1 MPNLFIIY
9 HIFHISNLLNL
20 IQFKK
25 CTDWASVAFH
35 WLLRYW
41 ETKKNE
47 TWSLGQMLLSALFTM
62 WLTDT
67 LAMKWQG
74 LCPLPWRWVGFCDC
88 STQQSM
94 KEAMIRIPWG
104 WVTWRIL
111 TLSIGTLLI
120 LEASHH
126 AVRKPKLA
134 HKEGVETILERSM
147 QIQREILA
155 SPC

>member
-1 MPNLFIIY
+1 MHRLSICCLPLTAKILRNKEEWDMVPGANVTFCSFHNVIDWHPCYEVAGSVPSPMKMSGILWLFHPTEHEGSDDTY
-9 HIFHISNLLNL
+9 P
-20 IQFKK
+20 
-25 CTDWASVAFH
+25 
-35 WLLRYW
+35 
-41 ETKKNE
+41 
-47 TWSLGQMLLSALFTM
+47 
-62 WLTDT
+62 LT
-67 LAMKWQG
+67 
-74 LCPLPWRWVGFCDC
+74 
-88 STQQSM
+88 TQQSM